1 MNKLKYHKAL
11 HSARTEFDR
20 LVRERVELDDR
31 IVHLEQTIF
40 GLVGL
45 SEGNGH
51 SASRLLRLTA
61 AIRRVLGNA
70 TGPLR
75 PPAIGR
81 ELLQHGL
88 NLSHYSNKLATI
100 HNTLS
105 RLERQREV
113 TQFDGG
119 WIITEKGRLALRM
132 DALDF
137 TSNGSHS
144 NGSHPRKSRRPQAR
158 RRA

>member
-1 MNKLKYHKAL
+1 MNKPKYDKAL
-11 HSARTEFDR
+11 HSAKTEFHR
-20 LVRERVELDDR
+20 LVRARVELDDR
-31 IVHLEQTIF
+31 IVHLEQTIT

-51 SASRLLRLTA
+51 STSRLLPLTA
-61 AIRRVLGNA
+61 AIRQVLGNA

-81 ELLQHGL
+81 ELLEHGL
-88 NLSHYSNKLATI
+88 NLSQYSNKLATI

-113 TQFDGG
+113 TQYDGG

-137 TSNGSHS
+137 TSNGSHMK
-144 NGSHPRKSRRPQAR
+144 HSRRSSAR